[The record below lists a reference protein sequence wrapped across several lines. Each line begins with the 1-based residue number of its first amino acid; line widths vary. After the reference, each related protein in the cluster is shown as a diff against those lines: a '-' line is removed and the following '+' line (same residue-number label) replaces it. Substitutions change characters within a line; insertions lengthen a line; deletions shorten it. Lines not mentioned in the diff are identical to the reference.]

1 MIKNVLVTAHGVPP
15 RERESN
21 SLNQLGSGSLPG
33 SFCLPV
39 ILVENHVGCVIAKV
53 PFSLQSQH
61 NGNIFLT
68 KGHTRFEELHR
79 INTEKNLG
87 YSSTVC

>member
-1 MIKNVLVTAHGVPP
+1 MVIKNVLVTAHGVPP

-39 ILVENHVGCVIAKV
+39 ILVENHVGCVTAKV
-53 PFSLQSQH
+53 PFS
-61 NGNIFLT
+61 
-68 KGHTRFEELHR
+68 
-79 INTEKNLG
+79 
-87 YSSTVC
+87 